1 MKSERYKPMLRI
13 GHISDIH
20 LGYRSGKLVTEQDV
34 NLREQDGYDALNKVI
49 DDMIESKVD
58 CVLCTGDFF
67 HSPSPTIKT
76 IHEGISAVKKL
87 SDNHIPFYCLAG
99 NHDSSDILKEIPSS
113 DVLNIPEIQMYSY
126 TEPYVVVEL
135 KDNVLLHLVS
145 HHGYNKQLKTMENV
159 RPIDGKINI
168 LCTHGSIYDPNSNTV
183 LHTEAEPREIVIPQ
197 DVLNLNW
204 NLILLG
210 HIHERGWVIKNK
222 VFYGGS
228 LFRRGFSDKAG
239 DRGWT
244 EWVINDTDIK
254 PILHNIPQRPQY
266 DIVLNCNN
274 LSIQEIE
281 DLIANNLNK
290 INQEEAPIVRLNF
303 INITKINK
311 QQINWKRFNDITKHF
326 LSFGTKYE
334 LKEEQQLQKQEHSVS
349 QTLLGS
355 YNNYW
360 QQAKDNYDTTIQ
372 TDINHNS
379 EDYLKTSQNKVLNT
393 D

>member
-1 MKSERYKPMLRI
+1 MKSERYKAMLRI

-20 LGYRSGKLVTEQDV
+20 LGYRSGKLVTEQDI

-49 DDMIESKVD
+49 DDMIQSKVD

-159 RPIDGKINI
+159 KTIDGKINI

-244 EWVINDTDIK
+244 EWVINDTGIK

-266 DIVLNCNN
+266 DILLNCSS

-372 TDINHNS
+372 PDINHNS